1 MAIDEENI
9 IEITDD
15 DGTVIK
21 CELYDIVEFE
31 GKQYALLV
39 EAGTEDEEPEVV
51 LMRYTEEGEEVFF
64 ETIDDDEEFE
74 KVQEYIENLEY
85 DEQGEDEE
93 DEEE

>member
-1 MAIDEENI
+1 MSEEIDNL

-21 CELYDIVEFE
+21 CELYDIIEFE

-39 EAGTEDEEPEVV
+39 ETDSEDEEPEVV
-51 LMRYTEEGEEVFF
+51 LMRYTEEGEESYF

-74 KVQEYIENLEY
+74 KVSEYIESLDTES
-85 DEQGEDEE
+85 EDEE
-93 DEEE
+93 